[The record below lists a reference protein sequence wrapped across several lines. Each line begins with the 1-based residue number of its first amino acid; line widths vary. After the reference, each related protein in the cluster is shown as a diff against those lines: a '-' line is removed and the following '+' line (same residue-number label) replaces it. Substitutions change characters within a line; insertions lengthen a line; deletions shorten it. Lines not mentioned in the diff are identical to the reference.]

1 MTAHNGRST
10 AMLQFK
16 LDDDVDRANRLFIRL
31 RKDESGATLIEY
43 SLLIG
48 LISAAV
54 IGLLLS
60 VSGWVETQWSALNST
75 LT

>member
-1 MTAHNGRST
+1 
-10 AMLQFK
+10 MLQFR
-16 LDDDVDRANRLFIRL
+16 LDDDVDRANGLFIRL

-54 IGLLLS
+54 ITLLAS
-60 VSGWVETQWSALNST
+60 VSGWVETQWSALNSN